1 MGGGVLG
8 DLGVGGLAGVDFGD
22 YSVGVDEE
30 GARGTDEAVDAVGAE
45 DAAIE
50 VHGDGEVDAE
60 VVGESLGGA
69 AGFFDVDA
77 DDEQSG
83 VGVFVLGADQG
94 RDFAS
99 AGAAPGGPEVDD
111 ERSAAQVG
119 EAEASAGERFELEVG
134 GERADSRGDFQSLG
148 LQLGRERHDAGG
160 GRLAAAAE
168 EDQPES
174 DGDQGDDGETGEQGA
189 RAVVLARAVGVLG
202 GKFAHRSLSAPRAG
216 EALPKYAATSE

>member
-60 VVGESLGGA
+60 VVGEGLGGA
-69 AGFFDVDA
+69 AGFLDIDA

-83 VGVFVLGADQG
+83 VGVRVLGADQSG
-94 RDFAS
+94 NFAS
-99 AGAAPGGPEVDD
+99 AGAAPGSPEVDD
-111 ERSAAQVG
+111 ERSSAQIG
-119 EAEASAGERFELEVG
+119 EAEASAVERFELEVG
-134 GERADSRGDFQSLG
+134 SERADSRGDFEALG
-148 LQLGRERHDAGG
+148 LQLGRERHDAGR
-160 GRLAAAAE
+160 GRLHAATE
-168 EDQPES
+168 EDQPEG

-202 GKFAHRSLSAPRAG
+202 GKFAHCRAFCGAGGRGAPQVCCH
-216 EALPKYAATSE
+216 E